1 MNQLQKLNQIEYTN
15 YYSVFD
21 KNGRKI
27 CDTATIEDAM
37 MMVSFDK
44 ERTYK
49 QIKIILDQVVNIPST
64 RMEDDKQLKSQN
76 VLPDRLAEPFI
87 V

>member
-1 MNQLQKLNQIEYTN
+1 MSQLKKLQQVEYTD

-27 CDTATIEDAM
+27 CDTATIDDA
-37 MMVSFDK
+37 VLLCSFDK
-44 ERTYK
+44 TRTYR
-49 QIKIILDQVVNIPST
+49 QVKIILDQVVNIISEKL
-64 RMEDDKQLKSQN
+64 EDDKQLKEQKI
-76 VLPDRLAEPFI
+76 LPDRMAEPFI